1 MSEDG
6 RAAPDGGRLGNHRPL
21 AASSTIIDTPPLTSP
36 STDTAVGSQ
45 QWSPPKLKRARTD
58 SETPASPIS
67 NFDPEKTS
75 RSTTFSLPRRES
87 TLTTLD
93 ELEYAIHGYPRL
105 ATFMGHE
112 PGAAIY
118 RRFAS
123 LNARILL
130 YRQAEIVCLEYEL
143 DQLEKDFAHHKHI
156 HHSIRGLIH
165 ANPGTVGERVWKK
178 IQQLDTALER
188 YSQSYKILIQC

>member
-1 MSEDG
+1 MSENDRAPPSGDG
-6 RAAPDGGRLGNHRPL
+6 LANHRPL
-21 AASSTIIDTPPLTSP
+21 AARSTFTDTPPLTSP
-36 STDTAVGSQ
+36 STDTAVGSL

-58 SETPASPIS
+58 AETPTSPIS
-67 NFDPEKTS
+67 NFDPEKQS

-93 ELEYAIHGYPRL
+93 ELDYAVHGYPRL
-105 ATFMGHE
+105 ATFMAHE

-130 YRQAEIVCLEYEL
+130 YRQAEIVCLEHEL
-143 DQLEKDFAHHKHI
+143 DDLEKAFSHHKHV
-156 HHSIRGLIH
+156 HYSIRELIH
-165 ANPGTVGERVWKK
+165 ARTDSVGEKVWNK

-188 YSQSYKILIQC
+188 YSWCSYD